1 MKTIY
6 LASIDKDT
14 MMSYLKHQL
23 QDLEIE
29 KEFLE
34 ANLKLIKMERELIN
48 KNKEDYDNKEYLE
61 E

>member
-34 ANLKLIKMERELIN
+34 ANLKLIKMERELNN
-48 KNKEDYDNKEYLE
+48 KKKEDYDY
-61 E
+61 